1 MTAKEKKIEDLRK
14 ELQKKGQMGMI
25 LRTTEEAA
33 LDFFNR
39 SGPELVI
46 FVFKAW
52 NEFETHADTMKQSLD
67 DLKTEADR
75 IRPTLAQAEDG
86 ENSKKLLDL
95 LVKDGLFS
103 EHEIGIGRKEL
114 REIYAPQLPESIV
127 EKAEQHID
135 LFERL
140 HPITIALR
148 RKYEKDEEQAA
159 QTKAGGHLLGMFISD
174 SDPDDKA
181 EDHED
186 GLTYTDYIKAITKED
201 LEQCADNCNKA
212 NRKSWGEQFEALAEA
227 WDDYDTD
234 ARKKAL
240 KDELTI
246 EKRLTFEAS
255 VYLYRCIVAKLEHQP
270 PAAVPEDL
278 DELPLTAN
286 YPDETF
292 FLPIDYISRGL
303 FTKDLN
309 GQMQF
314 LPEIGRG
321 NEANEMITC
330 DFSRLPETVRKRLT
344 PFDKRVACAY
354 YSLARI
360 QKDGAPSDPYKA
372 ITKGD
377 ICRRMKI
384 DPDKTGNKKKV
395 LESMRKMKGLSVRID
410 TRNDFTG
417 AFETVYDDYF
427 IPCAI
432 IPGKNHITGE
442 VVPECFLPRVNES
455 NALTN
460 SPVPYIAFADGQGQ
474 ITAFDSKYLDT
485 KWQTTDD
492 HIAIEDY
499 ILRRVQTYKNHE
511 KKGEAWENS
520 RTIVIDE
527 IFKECNITDRRRKEG
542 LRDAIDKKLLPDFV
556 KMGLFSISNR
566 EYKTTKDKNGNPLNR
581 EDFKG
586 LLKFTFRVTEDPRLI
601 MTAEK

>member
-1 MTAKEKKIEDLRK
+1 MTVREQKIAELR
-14 ELQKKGQMGMI
+14 EEIQQKGQLGTI

-33 LDFFNR
+33 TDFFNR
-39 SGPELVI
+39 LGPDLVL

-52 NEFETHADTMKQSLD
+52 NEFEANADTMKRSQD
-67 DLKTEADR
+67 ELKAEAER
-75 IRPTLAQAEDG
+75 IRPTLPPADDSADYE
-86 ENSKKLLDL
+86 KLLDL
-95 LVKDGLFS
+95 LVSDGIFS
-103 EHEIGIGRKEL
+103 AHELGASRKEL
-114 REIYAPQLPESIV
+114 QEVFAKYLPESIIK
-127 EKAEQHID
+127 KAEQHID
-135 LFERL
+135 LFESL
-140 HPITIALR
+140 HPVTIILR
-148 RKYEKDEEQAA
+148 KQYEKDEERAA
-159 QTKAGGHLLGMFISD
+159 QTQAGGHLLGMIL
-174 SDPDDKA
+174 DDEEGNSRA
-181 EDHED
+181 EDHES
-186 GLTYTDYIKAITKED
+186 GLTYTDYVNTITKED
-201 LEQCADNCNKA
+201 LEQCAKA
-212 NRKSWGEQFEALAEA
+212 CKEARRNTWSEQFTALAEV
-227 WDDYDTD
+227 WGDYDTRT
-234 ARKKAL
+234 RKKAL

-246 EKRLTFEAS
+246 EKRLTFEAAI
-255 VYLYRCIVAKLEHQP
+255 YLYRCIMARLEHQP
-270 PAAVPEDL
+270 PATITEEV
-278 DELPLTAN
+278 DELPPTAN

-303 FTKDLN
+303 FTEDLN
-309 GQMQF
+309 KQMQF

-330 DFSRLPETVRKRLT
+330 DFSKLPESVRKRLT

-360 QKDGAPSDPYKA
+360 QKDDAPSDPYKA

-384 DPDKTGNKKKV
+384 DPKKTENKKKV

-417 AFETVYDDYF
+417 QFETVYDDYF

-460 SPVPYIAFADGQGQ
+460 SPVPYIAFADGNGQ

-527 IFKECNITDRRRKEG
+527 IFKECNITDRRVKER
-542 LRDAIDKKLLPDFV
+542 LREAIDKKLLPDYIA
-556 KMGLFSISNR
+556 KGLFSISNR

-586 LLKFTFRVTEDPRLI
+586 LLKFTFRVGEDPRLI
-601 MTAEK
+601 VTGEK